1 MEIILLHDCSLLQ
14 PDWFAVITPVISAI
28 ATALISYVIYHRT
41 SNENKRNVYFKEI
54 TMLYYQI
61 DEAHLLMKKE
71 EEVGN
76 VTNADYHKNRIKIF
90 CTILLNYVKKY
101 PSPKNDIKE
110 LENVLLNII
119 VNPTWDQD
127 YIELMEKM
135 QSFCWTIDLKAT
147 QRHNFQV
154 TNN

>member
-1 MEIILLHDCSLLQ
+1 MEILSLFDCSFLQ
-14 PDWFAVITPVISAI
+14 PDWFAVATPIISAL
-28 ATALISYVIYHRT
+28 ATALISYVIYRRT
-41 SNENKRNVYFKEI
+41 SKDNKRNVYFKEI

-61 DEAHLLMKKE
+61 DEAHLLMRKE

-76 VTNADYHKNRIKIF
+76 ITNADYHKNRIKIF

>member
-14 PDWFAVITPVISAI
+14 PDWFAVATPIISAL
-28 ATALISYVIYHRT
+28 ATALISYVIYRRT
-41 SNENKRNVYFKEI
+41 SKDNKRNVYFKEI

-61 DEAHLLMKKE
+61 DEAHLLMRKE

-76 VTNADYHKNRIKIF
+76 ITNADYHKNRIKIF